1 MAPSSRLAT
10 SSMAVDHSTV
20 AAAAP
25 PSHVN
30 EPHHDPDH
38 DHDHDHHDHDQV
50 HDVRHTLRKLALSTW
65 QDHQQDVIDSHRW
78 LEGFLES
85 VQLAHTQAA
94 HQGIK
99 PAMSELMKTPG
110 RKRTAANHGSALQ
123 QNNQHS
129 LGSAARHSTKDPVA
143 TLLFPNA
150 AQPRFLH
157 QGGKENSLRLSPAP
171 RSPLGSPR
179 GSPGGSAAPP
189 SRIAQAKS
197 PLRTASPR
205 PALLKSTQAVR
216 TLSAISAM
224 SPPTSAGKM
233 AIDFA
238 MDIDSPAR
246 PSKTSSASS
255 KSKSASKAT
264 AEPATPVLS
273 SSKSYAMQDE
283 DDVVFDAI
291 AAAAAMEQDDVPL
304 ESEADLDDQE
314 DATAVLDAAANAEL
328 SMIGEEE
335 EELEDD
341 HRSIAESYRTAVSQ
355 YPGSIISTATSS
367 QASAPR
373 LSTGRSQGS
382 QRVVSSSASSIAE
395 EADADTAVPLNDAPS
410 SLRNATAT
418 PLASSTSSS
427 HPPPSTGTTQTP
439 GGGAA
444 STFSYSVGSYS
455 AAKVGSLGLGNSPQA
470 SNASRKSIGNN
481 GPPKPLKF
489 VSIPKKS
496 LGLGLVR
503 NWATSSA
510 TTDSQQSLNSQA
522 SSIGQVLSSAA
533 TTTTATGATKRKSMN
548 DDSTAPPS
556 KRMDAESATSPP
568 AASGVNSLMNR
579 MREMQSRQSTV
590 SGVSSRL
597 SGISGSSS
605 FVHKPLSNNLSLS
618 VAAMS
623 TTTTNGTAPSAPAT
637 SVAQTQAPASVPAIS
652 APAPRPSVMDRVK
665 SFERTASPT
674 STSTASRLPL
684 SPSRLGRAM
693 SPVTRSATAMA
704 NTISPPQSPRMGMAS
719 STFGQSMS
727 KIASPPTTVPTALVR
742 SPRIAAAAAKIVSP
756 SPSSPVKTTTTT
768 TTTTTRSSPAVQ
780 PKSPARVADMA
791 MHKMRISTTPKESPP
806 NKPATTTTTTT
817 KMTNMS
823 ALMKD
828 MDDVASSRLNSP
840 VVKTS
845 KSGLG
850 KSTQTRYED
859 EEDEEMVRDDED
871 DDELLGQLPPRLEHD
886 DADDESDGEG
896 YGRGRTVV
904 SQGQGKLAVA
914 MDAEGGALKKSQSK
928 TVMPGTFGAEDE
940 EEEEGDRSM
949 EYSEPTKFKVG
960 PITCEVLS
968 SSPLLTRCTSSQ
980 PTHYAG
986 TSSIRQPTLQKKSS
1000 HSSLASSQSSQAP
1013 SRPGSAMYGSVKGTN
1028 NASVSSHIK
1037 SVQAAERARQKQQEE
1052 ADRKNAQKLEV
1063 QNKRAEMAQK
1073 KKAEEDRVRRDELE
1087 RRRKERE
1094 ERERKLKQQR
1104 PETKKTTTTTTQSQ
1118 PSQYPGSSAPL
1129 RPYPSTTSSNLNSSQ
1144 PRPPNGGLS
1153 ASQPSNHRQ
1162 MPGAS
1167 SSTSAT
1173 ASSSMIGVKYMVPN
1187 PSNLGA
1193 SSSAPPRAIA
1203 PPQFATKAFAPPQPP
1218 RIVAPPPQAEPY
1230 QELPEI
1236 DSEYSDSGD
1245 EEARAVKIAA
1255 MPGWAQSPALAA
1267 ALYAQQQINPRD
1279 IFGPIPPL
1287 QMHEIFR
1294 NANLTRLTRRTS
1306 SACWEGTDALTAD
1319 DLRRYEA
1326 RMGYTRQSVSAQ
1338 AARQ

>member
-20 AAAAP
+20 AATAP

-30 EPHHDPDH
+30 EPHHDHHNDHHDHDH

-123 QNNQHS
+123 QNNQQL

-157 QGGKENSLRLSPAP
+157 QGGKENSLCLSPAP

-205 PALLKSTQAVR
+205 PAFKSAQAVR

-233 AIDFA
+233 AIDIA

-246 PSKTSSASS
+246 PSKTASASS

-291 AAAAAMEQDDVPL
+291 AAAAAMDEDDIPL
-304 ESEADLDDQE
+304 ESEAHLDDQE
-314 DATAVLDAAANAEL
+314 DATAALDAAANAEL

-341 HRSIAESYRTAVSQ
+341 HRSESYRTAFSH
-355 YPGSIISTATSS
+355 YPGSIVSTETLS
-367 QASAPR
+367 QAPGPR
-373 LSTGRSQGS
+373 LSAGISQGS

-418 PLASSTSSS
+418 PLASSTSSF

-503 NWATSSA
+503 NWATSST

-548 DDSTAPPS
+548 DDGTAPPS
-556 KRMDAESATSPP
+556 KRTDAESATSPP

-590 SGVSSRL
+590 SGASSRL

-618 VAAMS
+618 VAAMPP
-623 TTTTNGTAPSAPAT
+623 TTTNGTAPSAPAT
-637 SVAQTQAPASVPAIS
+637 SVAQTQAPAPASVPAIS

-665 SFERTASPT
+665 SFERTTSPT

-693 SPVTRSATAMA
+693 SPVTRSATARG

-719 STFGQSMS
+719 STFGQSIS
-727 KIASPPTTVPTALVR
+727 RIASPPTNVPTTLVR

-768 TTTTTRSSPAVQ
+768 MTTRSSPAVK

-817 KMTNMS
+817 TTKMTNLS

-828 MDDVASSRLNSP
+828 MDDVASSRLNAP

-845 KSGLG
+845 KSEMG

-859 EEDEEMVRDDED
+859 EEDEEMIHDDED
-871 DDELLGQLPPRLEHD
+871 DDELLGQLPPRLEYD

-896 YGRGRTVV
+896 YNRGRTVL

-940 EEEEGDRSM
+940 EEEGDRSM
-949 EYSEPTKFKVG
+949 EYSQPTKFK
-960 PITCEVLS
+960 
-968 SSPLLTRCTSSQ
+968 
-980 PTHYAG
+980 PTTHNAG

-1028 NASVSSHIK
+1028 NASVSSHTK
-1037 SVQAAERARQKQQEE
+1037 FVQAAERARQKQQEE

-1073 KKAEEDRVRRDELE
+1073 KKAGEDRVRRDELE

-1104 PETKKTTTTTTQSQ
+1104 PETKKTTTTSQSQ

-1144 PRPPNGGLS
+1144 SRPPNGGLS
-1153 ASQPSNHRQ
+1153 TSQPSNHRQ

-1173 ASSSMIGVKYMVPN
+1173 ASSSMVGVKYMLPN
-1187 PSNLGA
+1187 LSNLGA

-1203 PPQFATKAFAPPQPP
+1203 PPQFATKAFAPAQPP

-1338 AARQ
+1338 TARQ

>member
-1 MAPSSRLAT
+1 MDPASRMT
-10 SSMAVDHSTV
+10 TTTMAVDHSTV
-20 AAAAP
+20 AAH

-30 EPHHDPDH
+30 E
-38 DHDHDHHDHDQV
+38 HDQV
-50 HDVRHTLRKLALSTW
+50 HDVRHALRKLALSTW
-65 QDHQQDVIDSHRW
+65 QDHEQDVIDSHRW

-110 RKRTAANHGSALQ
+110 RKRTANHGSALQ
-123 QNNQHS
+123 QNNHP

-150 AQPRFLH
+150 APPRFLH
-157 QGGKENSLRLSPAP
+157 QGGKENSVHLSPAP

-179 GSPGGSAAPP
+179 GSPGHSAAPP

-205 PALLKSTQAVR
+205 PALLKSTQAIK

-224 SPPTSAGKM
+224 SPPTSASKIPM
-233 AIDFA
+233 DLA

-246 PSKTSSASS
+246 PSKASAASR
-255 KSKSASKAT
+255 SKSAPKA
-264 AEPATPVLS
+264 AEPVTATLT
-273 SSKSYAMQDE
+273 SSKSYAMQDD

-291 AAAAAMEQDDVPL
+291 AAAAAMEQDGGPL
-304 ESEADLDDQE
+304 NSETNHDDQE
-314 DATAVLDAAANAEL
+314 DATAALEAAANAEL

-335 EELEDD
+335 EEVEED
-341 HRSIAESYRTAVSQ
+341 HRSIAEYHRTAISQ
-355 YPGSIISTATSS
+355 LPGSIVSTAASS

-373 LSTGRSQGS
+373 LSAGASQGS

-395 EADADTAVPLNDAPS
+395 EADADTAVPLNDGPS

-418 PLASSTSSS
+418 PLASSVTSSLPLS
-427 HPPPSTGTTQTP
+427 AQTTQTP
-439 GGGAA
+439 GGSVA
-444 STFSYSVGSYS
+444 SNFSYSVGSYS
-455 AAKVGSLGLGNSPQA
+455 AAKVGSLGLGNSPPA
-470 SNASRKSIGNN
+470 SNAARKSIGNN
-481 GPPKPLKF
+481 GPAKQLKF

-503 NWATSSA
+503 NWATSST
-510 TTDSQQSLNSQA
+510 TTDSQQSSSSQV
-522 SSIGQVLSSAA
+522 SSIGQVLSSTA

-548 DDSTAPPS
+548 DDGTAPPS
-556 KRMDAESATSPP
+556 KRTDPESVTSPP
-568 AASGVNSLMNR
+568 AASGVSTLMNR

-590 SGVSSRL
+590 SGLSSRL
-597 SGISGSSS
+597 SGINGSSS
-605 FVHKPLSNNLSLS
+605 FAHKPLSSNLSLS

-623 TTTTNGTAPSAPAT
+623 TTNGAVQSATTAPPSTTT
-637 SVAQTQAPASVPAIS
+637 SVAPTHAPAPAPVPAAA

-693 SPVTRSATAMA
+693 SPVTRSTTAAA
-704 NTISPPQSPRMGMAS
+704 NTISPPQSPRMGIGS

-727 KIASPPTTVPTALVR
+727 TIASPPSAAATVVR
-742 SPRIAAAAAKIVSP
+742 SPRIAAATSKIVSP
-756 SPSSPVKTTTTT
+756 APSSPVKTTTTT
-768 TTTTTRSSPAVQ
+768 TRSSPVVQ

-791 MHKMRISTTPKESPP
+791 MHKMRISTTPKDSPP
-806 NKPATTTTTTT
+806 TKTSTTTST
-817 KMTNMS
+817 KMTNLS

-828 MDDVASSRLNSP
+828 MDEVASSRLNSP
-840 VVKTS
+840 VGGGGGLN

-850 KSTQTRYED
+850 KTTQMRYED
-859 EEDEEMVRDDED
+859 EEDEEEMVRDDED
-871 DDELLGQLPPRLEHD
+871 DDGLLGQLPPRLEHD
-886 DADDESDGEG
+886 DADDESDGDRYSG
-896 YGRGRTVV
+896 GRTAV
-904 SQGQGKLAVA
+904 SKGQGKLAVA

-928 TVMPGTFGAEDE
+928 MVMPGTFGAEDE
-940 EEEEGDRSM
+940 EDEEGDRSM
-949 EYSEPTKFKVG
+949 GYAEPTKFK
-960 PITCEVLS
+960 PMHN
-968 SSPLLTRCTSSQ
+968 TS
-980 PTHYAG
+980 

-1013 SRPGSAMYGSVKGTN
+1013 SRPGSAMYGSVKGNT
-1028 NASVSSHIK
+1028 SVSSHIK

-1073 KKAEEDRVRRDELE
+1073 KKAEEDRMRKDELE

-1104 PETKKTTTTTTQSQ
+1104 PETKKPTTQPQQQQQSQ
-1118 PSQYPGSSAPL
+1118 FPGSSAPL
-1129 RPYPSTTSSNLNSSQ
+1129 RPYAPSTSSNLNSSQ
-1144 PRPPNGGLS
+1144 PRPNGGLG
-1153 ASQPSNHRQ
+1153 ASQPSQSSNHRQ

-1167 SSTSAT
+1167 SSISAT
-1173 ASSSMIGVKYMVPN
+1173 ASSSMVGVKYMVPN

-1193 SSSAPPRAIA
+1193 SSSAPRTIA

-1218 RIVAPPPQAEPY
+1218 RVAAPPAQPEPY

-1267 ALYAQQQINPRD
+1267 ALYAQQQVNPRD